1 MIPRLYE
8 HNATTFTSFGI
19 GVLKDTTSCEVTE
32 ERNGK
37 YELVLKYPL
46 NGRLYSEIQKERI
59 IYAQVN
65 DNKSLQAFRIY
76 RITAPISG
84 FITIYAQHIS
94 YDLSGVVV
102 FPCDFTNTTPSNI
115 LSFISQRRLDR
126 NIPFTFSSDIASTSD
141 FHIANPRTFRNVIGG
156 DKDSLIS
163 TFGGEVEWD
172 NYNVSL
178 KISRGSDN
186 GISILYGKNLT
197 KLEHNSDLSSIYTHL
212 CPYAIIKDG
221 DDETYLELPEKVL
234 PIVTTLNERKV
245 LIMDFSSYF
254 GSGDD
259 AVEPTVANLRNI
271 ANDYLIENILGIES
285 PNITLS
291 FEELRNQRGYQ
302 NLHETVKLCDTVT
315 VKYAELGVNIK
326 TQIVKVVYDTLKEKY
341 KSLTLGTIKTS
352 LEDRI
357 VSLEKGV
364 EDNEKEISEV
374 PSHIKVAVD
383 EVTDKITGA
392 NGGCVVLNL
401 DNQERPYEFLIMD
414 NYDIQDASKVWR
426 WNINGLGY
434 SPNGYNGPYTTA
446 ITNDGHIVADFVDT
460 GTLTADIIKAGKIQA
475 ITGTSYWDLESGDIN
490 ITGKITTSSG
500 SIGNFTIDSNS
511 LSKGTLGTSD
521 CVLLCSGSTTYASI
535 AGSPNI
541 SGWSF
546 VAGDKFGVTKDGY
559 LYASNVSLSG
569 EINATSGY
577 ISNFKINSD
586 GISTGPTTVNDHTI
600 NGLYLANGG
609 INFNSGVS
617 QTGYSTVIVKPSGTI
632 NNVAIGPHL
641 LGERYYHSTGYTYKN
656 NFILG
661 SNILSLKSYDSDT
674 TFGNYVTYRTKI
686 YSNDAGQE
694 YVNSFV
700 YPSIESDDEFVG
712 TGKESGLASYTSS
725 VGHIWD
731 SYIGYVP
738 DIYIEMVTYS
748 VTSSSNHGQLFG
760 TWRSSSAIVVSSDR
774 NKKKDIEV
782 LDERY
787 STFFN
792 NLNPVR
798 FKYKDGK
805 SSRYHTGFIAQEVI
819 EALSQSDLSEQEL
832 AAICTLRNKD
842 DSEELGIRYEEIIA
856 LCVNEI
862 QKLKSRVKEL
872 EEKE

>member
-46 NGRLYSEIQKERI
+46 NGHLYSEIQKERI

-84 FITIYAQHIS
+84 IITIYAQHIS

-163 TFGGEVEWD
+163 TFGGEIEWD

-341 KSLTLGTIKTS
+341 KSLTLGAIKTS

-383 EVTDKITGA
+383 EATEKITGA

-401 DNQERPYEFLIMD
+401 DSQERPYEFLIMD
-414 NYDIQDASKVWR
+414 NYDIQQATKVWR

-446 ITNDGHIVADFVDT
+446 ITNDGHIVADFIDT
-460 GTLTADIIKAGKIQA
+460 GTLTADIVKAGTIQA
-475 ITGTSYWDLESGDIN
+475 LTGTSYWDLESGDIS
-490 ITGKITTSSG
+490 ITG
-500 SIGNFTIDSNS
+500 D
-511 LSKGTLGTSD
+511 
-521 CVLLCSGSTTYASI
+521 
-535 AGSPNI
+535 
-541 SGWSF
+541 
-546 VAGDKFGVTKDGY
+546 
-559 LYASNVSLSG
+559 
-569 EINATSGY
+569 INATSGVFHNVTIY
-577 ISNFKINSD
+577 GDLYLSGTETVPIYGTGASVRYSTKVGGQGIDSDVFVTPSEESSEHKSQSVTRPFGIITVPQNYASYANDHMMIGICENFTYSEDSLLSGVYFSHTHLSNGNYKSRMVLK
-586 GISTGPTTVNDHTI
+586 TGDEICYETDLYQENGGAWTSQTTVGLHNGTTDIRGSKVTFFRSRARIEEYTTTWGDI
-600 NGLYLANGG
+600 NPIMIGHWYFDGRICIG
-609 INFNSGVS
+609 RETSW
-617 QTGYSTVIVKPSGTI
+617 PSGQI
-632 NNVAIGPHL
+632 MMMNDSMAFSYNNSFMGQ
-641 LGERYYHSTGYTYKN
+641 
-656 NFILG
+656 F
-661 SNILSLKSYDSDT
+661 
-674 TFGNYVTYRTKI
+674 VTQ
-686 YSNDAGQE
+686 NG
-694 YVNSFV
+694 YVNIV
-700 YPSIESDDEFVG
+700 
-712 TGKESGLASYTSS
+712 
-725 VGHIWD
+725 
-731 SYIGYVP
+731 
-738 DIYIEMVTYS
+738 
-748 VTSSSNHGQLFG
+748 G
-760 TWRSSSAIVVSSDR
+760 TWRTNGNSWISSSDEKLK
-774 NKKKDIEV
+774 NTIEELDDKYSV
-782 LDERY
+782 LFDSLTPRSY
-787 STFFN
+787 KFN
-792 NLNPVR
+792 
-798 FKYKDGK
+798 DGK
-805 SSRYHTGFIAQEVI
+805 SGRKHTGLIAQEVV
-819 EALSQSDLSEQEL
+819 EAMKKAGISIDEYGL
-832 AAICTLRNKD
+832 ACAFGNPNDPKTEWGL
-842 DSEELGIRYEEIIA
+842 RYEELIA
-856 LCVNEI
+856 ICIKEI